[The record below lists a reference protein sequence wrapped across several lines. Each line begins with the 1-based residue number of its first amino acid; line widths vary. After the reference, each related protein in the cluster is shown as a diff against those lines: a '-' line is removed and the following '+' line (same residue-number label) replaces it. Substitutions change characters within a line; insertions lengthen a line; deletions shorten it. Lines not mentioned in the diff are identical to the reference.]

1 MTAVHKSLHDDIM
14 ERAER
19 LCRERALKLT
29 PMRRRVLEVLTLSH
43 APLSATALIAAIGEG
58 AEKPVSPI
66 LVYRALDFLASTGL
80 IHRLAARNAYVPC
93 DHEHRE
99 DETTVFLVCAH
110 CGGVDEVASRE
121 VEKGLEGSAT
131 AAGFRPLARTVEI
144 EGECASCRA
153 AGP

>member
-1 MTAVHKSLHDDIM
+1 MPAHPHDGIM
-14 ERAER
+14 ERADR

-29 PMRRRVLEVLTLSH
+29 PMRRRVLEILALSH
-43 APLSATALIAAIGEG
+43 APMSATALIAAIGEAVG
-58 AEKPVSPI
+58 KPVSPI
-66 LVYRALDFLASTGL
+66 LVYRALEFLAATGL

-99 DETTVFLVCAH
+99 DATTVFLVCAH
-110 CGGVDEVASRE
+110 CGGVDEVSSRE
-121 VEKGLEGSAT
+121 VEKGLEGSAI

>member
-1 MTAVHKSLHDDIM
+1 
-14 ERAER
+14 
-19 LCRERALKLT
+19 
-29 PMRRRVLEVLTLSH
+29 MRKWVRGLRPPIHSR
-43 APLSATALIAAIGEG
+43 LSASALTAAIGEG
-58 AEKPVSPI
+58 AGKPVSPI
-66 LVYRALDFLASTGL
+66 LVYRALDFLAGAGL

-93 DHEHRE
+93 DREHRE

-121 VEKGLEGSAT
+121 VGKGLEGSAT

-153 AGP
+153 VGP

>member
-1 MTAVHKSLHDDIM
+1 MPAHDDIM

-29 PMRRRVLEVLTLSH
+29 PMRRRVLEVLALSR

-58 AEKPVSPI
+58 AAKPVSPI
-66 LVYRALDFLASTGL
+66 LVYRALDFLAGAGL

-93 DHEHRE
+93 DREHRE

-121 VEKGLEGSAT
+121 VGKGLEGSAT

-153 AGP
+153 VGP